1 MTNTFLHAPT
11 AALEVQLFCA
21 QTLRVKVER
30 DFEELPAGAWLASSP
45 RGRHV
50 PATVGTPSA
59 LRLTPTPPVSSD
71 AAASLRDSLVAA
83 LLRFSGGPSSVRT
96 ALCLA
101 LAALSAHTPPQ
112 QWGHPDGAL
121 GALTARLGGEPKE
134 RALPCLLQLL
144 VVLPQEAG
152 SPRPAVRPERRRAYA
167 AELLAAAPGALALL
181 AQLYGARKEVSAAEE
196 VEVAALE
203 AYASWVWLAC
213 NSPHAQGAG
222 SGPDALAA
230 WQQPASSGRRYP
242 PGCEP
247 AALASHAMTAASLA
261 GLASPQ
267 TFDAAVEAVVELI
280 RAAAPPAPRWGDDAA
295 DAGGFAPVPPPVLM
309 DPANAPLVNV
319 VIPAV
324 MALCFEFQ
332 GADDDMA
339 KGYARLFTEVGEG
352 FLELVASAT
361 PEAAAL
367 TDALLAVAGHSD
379 DDVASVSYTFWWR
392 LASRL
397 LDAPGPGE
405 GEQECARRRGVF
417 APAFTHFVRDAA
429 QRVRYPEDFGNWRRE
444 ARVAFRKDRST
455 VGDAL
460 LQAAR
465 VLGGDAALH
474 ILAEPLAALAAV
486 AAAAPAVHE
495 FDWRTAEAALYCC
508 RSVAKA
514 CPPTD
519 SALLAQL
526 LGALHTLPTVAEL
539 QYTACMMAGA
549 YADWIA
555 AATASGNPH
564 AQGLLTNVLTLL
576 TSALSAGGDAP
587 GAAAHALRSLCDA
600 AAPQLVPL
608 MAQLLDVYG
617 RIMAADSDVAAPNGG
632 VQAPPTLGLAPNDI
646 VDITSGLAHLVG
658 ALPSPEQQRAALD
671 AILAPPMAVLDVMLA
686 QHNGAGAMGLQTPPP
701 ALLSRQFDRISAAI
715 RYCGCPDAAAGIL
728 CTRLWPLIAA
738 AWASCPD
745 EGACDRVCRTLKYAL
760 RTGGAPRCSSI
771 LAPAADLLRQL
782 FHARRHACLLF
793 AASELVR
800 EFAGDAG
807 AVPHLTALLAS
818 LFADVAASLPSLAAF
833 QAAPD
838 VVDDAFLLADKALK
852 VMPGSVF
859 DPPTLHALLTLAAT
873 GACVQHREAC
883 QSLLLFTGR
892 LLRCRQGDQVMALSQ
907 VLLHVGPALTQALL
921 TAALVALPPARI
933 SDVADALH
941 ALLLLAQGTA
951 LAWVMATLSRLNE
964 TAAPQHDV
972 AALARVCTAA
982 ATPASPDA
990 CPSVRALGDALD
1002 ELAQVT
1008 RRNRRAYEAADAALR
1023 GKQQLPPPPPM

>member
-1 MTNTFLHAPT
+1 
-11 AALEVQLFCA
+11 
-21 QTLRVKVER
+21 
-30 DFEELPAGAWLASSP
+30 
-45 RGRHV
+45 
-50 PATVGTPSA
+50 
-59 LRLTPTPPVSSD
+59 LRLTPAPPFSPD
-71 AAASLRDSLVAA
+71 ASASLRDSLVAA

-121 GALTARLGGEPKE
+121 GALTSRLGGEPKE

-152 SPRPAVRPERRRAYA
+152 SSRPAVRPERRRAYA

-247 AALASHAMTAASLA
+247 GALSSHAMTAASLA

-295 DAGGFAPVPPPVLM
+295 DNNGGYAPAPPPVLM
-309 DPANAPLVNV
+309 DPANAPLVSV
-319 VIPAV
+319 VVPAV
-324 MALCFEFQ
+324 MALRSEFQ
-332 GADDDMA
+332 NADDDVA

-367 TDALLAVAGHSD
+367 TDALLAVSGHSD
-379 DDVASVSYTFWWR
+379 DDVASVSYNFWWR
-392 LASRL
+392 LACRL

-405 GEQECARRRGVF
+405 NEQECARRRGVF
-417 APAFTHFVRDAA
+417 APAFSHFVRDAA

-576 TSALSAGGDAP
+576 TAALSAGGDAP

-632 VQAPPTLGLAPNDI
+632 VQATPTLGLAADDI

-671 AILAPPMAVLDVMLA
+671 AILAPPMSVLDAMLA
-686 QHNGAGAMGLQTPPP
+686 QHNGGGAMGLSAPPPP

-715 RYCGCPDAAAGIL
+715 RWCGCPDAAAGIL

-800 EFAGDAG
+800 EFAGDAV
-807 AVPHLTALLAS
+807 AVPLLTALLAS
-818 LFADVAASLPSLAAF
+818 LFADSAASLPSLAAF

-852 VMPGSVF
+852 VLPGSVF

-873 GACVQHREAC
+873 GACVQHREAS

-972 AALARVCTAA
+972 AALARVCTAV
-982 ATPASPDA
+982 ATPAAPDA

-1023 GKQQLPPPPPM
+1023 GEQQLPPPPPR